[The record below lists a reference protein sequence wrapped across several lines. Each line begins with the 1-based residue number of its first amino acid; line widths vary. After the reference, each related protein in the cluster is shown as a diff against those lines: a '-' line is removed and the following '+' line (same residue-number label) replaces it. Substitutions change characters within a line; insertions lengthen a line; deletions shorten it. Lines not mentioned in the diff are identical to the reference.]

1 MLNADIESWALARAH
16 HIVLNEGL
24 NLAKAAQDLD
34 RKRSRSL
41 VYELRKV
48 ITQLLSKPMLRLSI
62 LRVHSGK
69 SQAASKGSAARNA
82 CPALTTG
89 NSFAFPPYTPE
100 RQTE

>member
-1 MLNADIESWALARAH
+1 MGNLDIETWALARAH

-48 ITQLLSKPMLRLSI
+48 IAVAI
-62 LRVHSGK
+62 LEAH
-69 SQAASKGSAARNA
+69 AASSKNDAMPQG
-82 CPALTTG
+82 
-89 NSFAFPPYTPE
+89 
-100 RQTE
+100 

>member
-1 MLNADIESWALARAH
+1 MRNLDIESWALARAH

-48 ITQLLSKPMLRLSI
+48 ITAAI
-62 LRVHSGK
+62 LEAH
-69 SQAASKGSAARNA
+69 AASREQDAIPRG
-82 CPALTTG
+82 
-89 NSFAFPPYTPE
+89 
-100 RQTE
+100 

>member
-1 MLNADIESWALARAH
+1 MIRRRYRMISPDIESWALARAH

-48 ITQLLSKPMLRLSI
+48 ITAAI
-62 LRVHSGK
+62 VEAH
-69 SQAASKGSAARNA
+69 AAS
-82 CPALTTG
+82 
-89 NSFAFPPYTPE
+89 FASDGAE
-100 RQTE
+100 R

>member
-1 MLNADIESWALARAH
+1 MEILDIESWALARAH

-48 ITQLLSKPMLRLSI
+48 ITAAI
-62 LRVHSGK
+62 LEAH
-69 SQAASKGSAARNA
+69 AASRKTDAISQG
-82 CPALTTG
+82 
-89 NSFAFPPYTPE
+89 
-100 RQTE
+100 

>member
-1 MLNADIESWALARAH
+1 MRNIDIESWALARAH

-48 ITQLLSKPMLRLSI
+48 ITAAI
-62 LRVHSGK
+62 LEAH
-69 SQAASKGSAARNA
+69 AASEKPDAIPRG
-82 CPALTTG
+82 
-89 NSFAFPPYTPE
+89 
-100 RQTE
+100 

>member
-1 MLNADIESWALARAH
+1 MNRRRYRMLNADIESWALARAH

-48 ITQLLSKPMLRLSI
+48 ITAAI
-62 LRVHSGK
+62 VEAH
-69 SQAASKGSAARNA
+69 AASLDPDGAQR
-82 CPALTTG
+82 
-89 NSFAFPPYTPE
+89 
-100 RQTE
+100 

>member
-1 MLNADIESWALARAH
+1 MINLDIESWALARAH

-48 ITQLLSKPMLRLSI
+48 ITAAI
-62 LRVHSGK
+62 VEAH
-69 SQAASKGSAARNA
+69 AASLN
-82 CPALTTG
+82 
-89 NSFAFPPYTPE
+89 PE
-100 RQTE
+100 GTVR